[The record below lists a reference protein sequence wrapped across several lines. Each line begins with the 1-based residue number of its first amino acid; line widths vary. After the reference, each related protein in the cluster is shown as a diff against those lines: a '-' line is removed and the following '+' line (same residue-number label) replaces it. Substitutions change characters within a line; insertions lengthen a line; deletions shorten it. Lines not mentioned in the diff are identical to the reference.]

1 MYLLDILQNLYEL
14 LNIFYNIELQ
24 NKLEFFFYAFQKLFL
39 QLFNLKDKFFLLVD
53 VNLFRQQKR
62 KLRI

>member
-1 MYLLDILQNLYEL
+1 MHLLDILQNLYKL
-14 LNIFYNIELQ
+14 FNIFYNIELQ
-24 NKLEFFFYAFQKLFL
+24 NKLEFFFYVFQKLFL

-53 VNLFRQQKR
+53 INLFCQQKR